1 MRKNSIEL
9 FKENAPEL
17 LDKVY
22 KAVCTTSDFDING
35 ALVKA
40 GANANEIIV
49 PKLDM
54 DGLGDY
60 DRNSGYL
67 DGDVTLTNETVKYNY
82 ERGRK
87 LKTDAI
93 DNEETGGVIMANLS
107 SEFLR
112 TKVAP
117 EVDAVRYATYSSLDD
132 ITDVSPE
139 GIEYKTGEEVLKAL
153 QDVMTKLDDDEVP
166 EEGRYLR
173 INATLLSM
181 AEFVSRT
188 TNNDILKKF
197 TQIKKVPQSRFLT
210 KIELKSGKDADGERI
225 GGYTK
230 VADKYELTTDSS
242 IVSGKT
248 YYTKSGDKY
257 TKVETPASG
266 SLSTYYELKEKGS
279 RELNFMVIH
288 KPAMLQYT
296 KHAKMKIF
304 TPDSDDSG
312 DFYRMLY
319 RIYGLNDAYENKRA
333 GIAVSHK

>member
-1 MRKNSIEL
+1 MNSIEL
-9 FKENAPEL
+9 FKKNAPEL

-22 KAVCTTSDFDING
+22 KATSTTSDFDIDG

-49 PKLDM
+49 PKLEM

-67 DGDVTLTNETVKYNY
+67 DGDVTLTNETVKFNY

-87 LKTDAI
+87 LKTDTI
-93 DNEETGGVIMANLS
+93 DNEETGGVIMANMS

-112 TKVAP
+112 TKVVP
-117 EVDAVRYATYSSLDD
+117 EVDAVRYATYSSLEN
-132 ITDVSPE
+132 ITDVAPD
-139 GIEYKTGEEVLKAL
+139 GIEYKTGEEVLTAL
-153 QDVMTKLDDDEVP
+153 QNVMTQLDNDEVP

-173 INATLLSM
+173 IDPTLLSM

-197 TQIKKVPQSRFLT
+197 AQVKKVPQSRFLT
-210 KIELKSGKDADGERI
+210 KIELKSGKDTDGERI

-230 VADKYELTTDSS
+230 VADKYELTSDSS
-242 IVSGKT
+242 VASGKT

-257 TKVETPASG
+257 VKVEAPATG
-266 SLSTYYELKEKGS
+266 SISTYYELKEKGS
-279 RELNFMVIH
+279 RNINFMVIH

>member
-1 MRKNSIEL
+1 MNSIEL
-9 FKENAPEL
+9 FKKNAPEL

-22 KAVCTTSDFDING
+22 KATSTTSDFDIDG

-49 PKLDM
+49 PKLEM

-67 DGDVTLTNETVKYNY
+67 DGDVTLTNETVKFNY

-87 LKTDAI
+87 LKTDTI
-93 DNEETGGVIMANLS
+93 DNEETGGVIMANMS

-112 TKVAP
+112 TKVVP
-117 EVDAVRYATYSSLDD
+117 EVDAVRYATYSSLEN
-132 ITDVSPE
+132 ITDVAPD
-139 GIEYKTGEEVLKAL
+139 GIEYKTGEEVLTAL
-153 QDVMTKLDDDEVP
+153 QNVMTQLDNDEIP

-173 INATLLSM
+173 IDPTLLSM

-197 TQIKKVPQSRFLT
+197 TQVKKVPAGRFLT
-210 KIELKSGKDADGERI
+210 KIELKSGKDTDGERI

-242 IVSGKT
+242 VVSGKT

-257 TKVETPASG
+257 VKVKTPAAG
-266 SLSTYYELKEKGS
+266 SISTYYELKEKGS
-279 RELNFMVIH
+279 RNINFMVIH

-304 TPDSDDSG
+304 KPDSDDSG

>member
-1 MRKNSIEL
+1 MGKNSIEL

-67 DGDVTLTNETVKYNY
+67 DGDVTLTNETVKFNY

-132 ITDVSPE
+132 ITDVAPE

-153 QDVMTKLDDDEVP
+153 QDVTTELDDDEVP

-210 KIELKSGKDADGERI
+210 KIELKSGKDTDGERI
-225 GGYTK
+225 GGYNK

>member
-1 MRKNSIEL
+1 MNSIEL
-9 FKENAPEL
+9 FKKNAPEL

-22 KAVCTTSDFDING
+22 KAASTTSDFDIDG

-49 PKLDM
+49 PKLEM

-67 DGDVTLTNETVKYNY
+67 DGDVTLTNETVKFNY

-87 LKTDAI
+87 LKTDTI
-93 DNEETGGVIMANLS
+93 DNEETGGVIMANMS

-112 TKVAP
+112 TKVVP
-117 EVDAVRYATYSSLDD
+117 EVDAVRYATYSSLEN
-132 ITDVSPE
+132 ITDVAPD
-139 GIEYKTGEEVLKAL
+139 GIEYKTGEEVLTAL
-153 QDVMTKLDDDEVP
+153 QNVMTQLDNDEVP

-173 INATLLSM
+173 IDPTLLSM

-197 TQIKKVPQSRFLT
+197 TQVKKVPQSRFLT
-210 KIELKSGKDADGERI
+210 KIELKSGKDTDGERI

-230 VADKYELTTDSS
+230 VADKYELTSDSS
-242 IVSGKT
+242 VVSGKT

-257 TKVETPASG
+257 IKVETPVTG
-266 SLSTYYELKEKGS
+266 SILTYYELKEKGS
-279 RELNFMVIH
+279 RNINFMVIH

>member
-1 MRKNSIEL
+1 MNSIKL

-67 DGDVTLTNETVKYNY
+67 DGDVTLTNETVKFNY

-117 EVDAVRYATYSSLDD
+117 EVDAVRYATYSSLEN
-132 ITDVSPE
+132 ITDVAPD
-139 GIEYKTGEEVLKAL
+139 GIEYKTGEEILNAL
-153 QDVMTKLDDDEVP
+153 QDVMTRLDDDEVP

-173 INATLLSM
+173 INSTLLSM

-210 KIELKSGKDADGERI
+210 KIELKSGKDTDGERI

-248 YYTKSGDKY
+248 YYTKNGEKY
-257 TKVETPASG
+257 TKVETPASA

-279 RELNFMVIH
+279 RDINFMVIH

-333 GIAVSHK
+333 GIAISHK

>member
-1 MRKNSIEL
+1 MAKNSIEL

-67 DGDVTLTNETVKYNY
+67 DGDVTLTNETVKFNY

-132 ITDVSPE
+132 ITDVAPE

-230 VADKYELTTDSS
+230 VADKYELTNDSS

>member
-1 MRKNSIEL
+1 MNSIEL
-9 FKENAPEL
+9 FKKNAPEL

-22 KAVCTTSDFDING
+22 KKVSTTSDFDING

-67 DGDVTLTNETVKYNY
+67 DGDITLTNETVKFNY

-87 LKTDAI
+87 LKTDTI

-112 TKVAP
+112 TKVVP

-132 ITDVSPE
+132 ITDVAPN
-139 GIEYKTGEEVLKAL
+139 GIEYQTGEEVLNAL
-153 QDVMTKLDDDEVP
+153 QDIMTRLDDDEVP
-166 EEGRYLR
+166 EEDRYLR
-173 INATLLSM
+173 ITSTLLSK
-181 AEFVSRT
+181 AEFVSRI

-197 TQIKKVPQSRFLT
+197 TQIKKVPQNRFLT
-210 KIELKSGKDADGERI
+210 KIELRSGKDQDGERI
-225 GGYTK
+225 GGYK
-230 VADKYELTTDSS
+230 RVADTYSLTTDTAIDST
-242 IVSGKT
+242 KT
-248 YYTKSGDKY
+248 YYTKSGDTY
-257 TKVETPASG
+257 TKVVEPTVSNIG
-266 SLSTYYELKEKGS
+266 TYYELEKGS
-279 RELNFMVIH
+279 RDINFMVIH

-304 TPDSDDSG
+304 TPDQDQDG
-312 DFYRMLY
+312 DFYKMLY
-319 RIYGLNDAYENKRA
+319 RLYGLNDAYENKRA

>member
-1 MRKNSIEL
+1 MGKNSIEL

-67 DGDVTLTNETVKYNY
+67 DGDVTLTNETVKFNY

-117 EVDAVRYATYSSLDD
+117 EVDAVRYAAYSSLDD
-132 ITDVSPE
+132 ITDVAPE

>member
-1 MRKNSIEL
+1 MNSIEL
-9 FKENAPEL
+9 FKKNAPEL

-22 KAVCTTSDFDING
+22 KATSTTSDFDIDS

-49 PKLDM
+49 PKLEM

-67 DGDVTLTNETVKYNY
+67 DGDVTLTKETVKFNY

-87 LKTDAI
+87 LKTDTI
-93 DNEETGGVIMANLS
+93 DNEETGGVIMANMS

-112 TKVAP
+112 TKVVP
-117 EVDAVRYATYSSLDD
+117 EVDAVRYATYSSLEN
-132 ITDVSPE
+132 ITDVAPD
-139 GIEYKTGEEVLKAL
+139 GIEYKTGEEVLTAL
-153 QDVMTKLDDDEVP
+153 QNVMTQLDNDEVP

-173 INATLLSM
+173 IDPTLFSM

-197 TQIKKVPQSRFLT
+197 TQVKKVPQSRFLT
-210 KIELKSGKDADGERI
+210 KIELKSGKDTDGERI

-242 IVSGKT
+242 VVSGKT
-248 YYTKSGDKY
+248 YYTKSGNKY
-257 TKVETPASG
+257 VRVEKPAAG
-266 SLSTYYELKEKGS
+266 SISTYYELKEKGS
-279 RELNFMVIH
+279 RNINFMIIH
-288 KPAMLQYT
+288 KPAILQYT

>member
-1 MRKNSIEL
+1 MGKNSIEL

-67 DGDVTLTNETVKYNY
+67 DGDVTLTNETVKFNY

-132 ITDVSPE
+132 ITDVAPE

>member
-1 MRKNSIEL
+1 MGKNSIEL

-67 DGDVTLTNETVKYNY
+67 DGDVTLTNETVKFNY

-132 ITDVSPE
+132 ITDVAPE

-166 EEGRYLR
+166 EEG
-173 INATLLSM
+173 
-181 AEFVSRT
+181 
-188 TNNDILKKF
+188 
-197 TQIKKVPQSRFLT
+197 
-210 KIELKSGKDADGERI
+210 
-225 GGYTK
+225 
-230 VADKYELTTDSS
+230 
-242 IVSGKT
+242 
-248 YYTKSGDKY
+248 
-257 TKVETPASG
+257 
-266 SLSTYYELKEKGS
+266 
-279 RELNFMVIH
+279 NFIC
-288 KPAMLQYT
+288 
-296 KHAKMKIF
+296 
-304 TPDSDDSG
+304 
-312 DFYRMLY
+312 
-319 RIYGLNDAYENKRA
+319 
-333 GIAVSHK
+333 

>member
-1 MRKNSIEL
+1 MNSIEL
-9 FKENAPEL
+9 FKQNAPEL

-22 KAVCTTSDFDING
+22 KAASTTSDFDING
-35 ALVKA
+35 DLVKA

-49 PKLDM
+49 PKLEM

-67 DGDVTLTNETVKYNY
+67 DGDVTLTNETVKFNY

-87 LKTDAI
+87 LKTDTI

-112 TKVAP
+112 TKVVP
-117 EVDAVRYATYSSLDD
+117 EVDAVRYATYASLDD
-132 ITDVSPE
+132 ITDVAE
-139 GIEYKTGEEVLKAL
+139 NGIEYKTGEEVLKAL
-153 QDVMTKLDDDEVP
+153 EDVMTQLDNDEVP

-173 INATLLSM
+173 ISPTLLSM

-197 TQIKKVPQSRFLT
+197 AQIKKVPQNRFLT
-210 KIELKSGKDADGERI
+210 KIELRSGKDADGERI
-225 GGYTK
+225 GGYKK
-230 VADKYELTTDSS
+230 VEDTFELTTDST
-242 IVSGKT
+242 ITAGKT
-248 YYTKSGDKY
+248 YYTKSGNTY
-257 TKVETPASG
+257 TKVTEPNVSNIN
-266 SLSTYYELKEKGS
+266 TYYEMTKAGS
-279 RELNFMVIH
+279 RDINFMVIH

>member
-1 MRKNSIEL
+1 MNSIEL
-9 FKENAPEL
+9 FKKNAPEL

-22 KAVCTTSDFDING
+22 KKEATTADFDING

-67 DGDVTLTNETVKYNY
+67 DGDISLTNETVKFNY

-93 DNEETGGVIMANLS
+93 DNEETGGVIFANMS
-107 SEFLR
+107 SEFVR
-112 TKVAP
+112 TRVIP
-117 EVDAVRYATYSSLDD
+117 EVDAVRYAHYASLED
-132 ITDVSPE
+132 ITDVAPE
-139 GIEYKTGEEVLKAL
+139 GVEYENGEAVLAAL
-153 QDVMTKLDDDEVP
+153 QKVWADMTNDEVP
-166 EEGRYLR
+166 EENRYLR
-173 INATLLSM
+173 ITSDLLTK
-181 AEFVSRT
+181 AENVART

-197 TQIKKVPQSRFLT
+197 AQIKTVPQGRFYT
-210 KIELKSGKDADGERI
+210 QIELKSGKDADGERI

-230 VADKYELTTDSS
+230 GAD
-242 IVSGKT
+242 GK
-248 YYTKSGDKY
+248 DI
-257 TKVETPASG
+257 
-266 SLSTYYELKEKGS
+266 
-279 RELNFMVIH
+279 NFMVIH

-296 KHAKMKIF
+296 KHAKTKIF
-304 TPDSDDSG
+304 TPDEDQDG
-312 DFYRMLY
+312 DFYKMLY

-333 GIAVSHK
+333 GIAISHK

>member
-1 MRKNSIEL
+1 MAKNSIEL

-67 DGDVTLTNETVKYNY
+67 DGDVTLTNETVKFNY

-117 EVDAVRYATYSSLDD
+117 EVDAVRYATYSSLGD
-132 ITDVSPE
+132 ITDVAPE

-248 YYTKSGDKY
+248 YYTKSSDKY
-257 TKVETPASG
+257 TKVETPASD